1 MSVHDSA
8 PEGRGR
14 NFYRDDKALQAI
26 LDRLLDSRERGAA
39 EPLLQRMGELAGGE
53 IDRQAEY
60 TDRQARP
67 VLETYNRQ
75 GDVVNH
81 VLYNPL
87 YEESARQ
94 VYGLGIVGCNY
105 GADRLRY
112 AVHHAPPLPAQR
124 VGPRTR
130 LPGDA

>member
-67 VLETYNRQ
+67 VLTTSGTEAAGVQTMARS
-75 GDVVNH
+75 GLAGV
-81 VLYNPL
+81 
-87 YEESARQ
+87 SAM
-94 VYGLGIVGCNY
+94 LG
-105 GADRLRY
+105 
-112 AVHHAPPLPAQR
+112 
-124 VGPRTR
+124 
-130 LPGDA
+130 

>member
-1 MSVHDSA
+1 
-8 PEGRGR
+8 
-14 NFYRDDKALQAI
+14 
-26 LDRLLDSRERGAA
+26 
-39 EPLLQRMGELAGGE
+39 MGELAGGE

-87 YEESARQ
+87 YEESAPSGVRPWHRRLQLWGRQ
-94 VYGLGIVGCNY
+94 
-105 GADRLRY
+105 APLRRPLR
-112 AVHHAPPLPAQR
+112 APLPAQR

-130 LPGDA
+130 LPGDADGRDGVHPRPPRQ